1 MGLGAC
7 GGGIGLLWGDGLAIA
22 WLQQQRNN
30 FHYYSDICQMYK
42 FRKVSNKI
50 HNIIYLL
57 NHLKSPSQT
66 SKITIMT

>member
-42 FRKVSNKI
+42 FR
-50 HNIIYLL
+50 NIQIKYTTLFIY
-57 NHLKSPSQT
+57 
-66 SKITIMT
+66 